1 MATCEIHNQRSQTSC
16 AQPATYVVDTMVN
29 GQLKTMLCCG
39 RHKARAVDTLV
50 DADPYAS
57 NGGARPFGAY
67 HTVHFQRTTWRLRTQ
82 VINTHV
88 RVVCLKS
95 SEEASVVSRGTV
107 EFGPMSRQEYLDA
120 LYDECFEERCRIGM
134 FGLQEERREQYD
146 ELTQR
151 MRDIEEPRG
160 VF

>member
-1 MATCEIHNQRSQTSC
+1 
-16 AQPATYVVDTMVN
+16 MVN
-29 GQLKTMLCCG
+29 GQLKTLLCCG

-50 DADPYAS
+50 DTDP
-57 NGGARPFGAY
+57 Y

-95 SEEASVVSRGTV
+95 PEEASVVSRGTV
-107 EFGPMSRQEYLDA
+107 EFGPMSEHEYLDA
-120 LYDECFEERCRIGM
+120 LYEESFEERCRIGM
-134 FGLQEERREQYD
+134 FGLREERREQYD

-151 MRDIEEPRG
+151 MRDIEERSCASQG
-160 VF
+160 KFL

>member
-1 MATCEIHNQRSQTSC
+1 M
-16 AQPATYVVDTMVN
+16 VD
-29 GQLKTMLCCG
+29 GQLKTLLCCG

-50 DADPYAS
+50 DTDPD
-57 NGGARPFGAY
+57 

-95 SEEASVVSRGTV
+95 PEEASVVDHVSRGTV

-134 FGLQEERREQYD
+134 FGLREERREQYD

-151 MRDIEEPRG
+151 MHAIEERR
-160 VF
+160 

>member
-1 MATCEIHNQRSQTSC
+1 MTTCEIHSQRSQTTC

-29 GQLKTMLCCG
+29 GQLKTLLCCG

-50 DADPYAS
+50 DADP
-57 NGGARPFGAY
+57 Y

-95 SEEASVVSRGTV
+95 PEEASVVSRGTV

-146 ELTQR
+146 ELSDR
-151 MRDIEEPRG
+151 MRDIEERSCASQG
-160 VF
+160 KVF